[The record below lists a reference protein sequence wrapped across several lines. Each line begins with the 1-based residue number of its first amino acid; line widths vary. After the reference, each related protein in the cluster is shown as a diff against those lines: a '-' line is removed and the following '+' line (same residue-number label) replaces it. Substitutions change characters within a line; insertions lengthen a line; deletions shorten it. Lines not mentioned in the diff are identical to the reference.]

1 MRLLVFFVT
10 QSSHALNTFKA
21 KKAQLEQVFLENTDF
36 PTQLMLC
43 PFSIDDKHLKDRL
56 EEVILKEY
64 QEIDGVLLLI
74 EEGGEEFYQNIKHSL
89 FVGEIPRINYC
100 KDTWNLLSKNF
111 RILFKNYIHYYK
123 AASHSD
129 NYQALT
135 LPIRNFNSIILTN
148 LLETLSRKTMAKD
161 FLNLFNESLSKLKR
175 SRHPK
180 RRSKSREQFYVDD
193 NESYFQYG
201 LEKHGNY
208 ETGFPHL
215 RSCQIKGL
223 YRFGFKMEQGR
234 HFNMTSSAGFLSNK
248 TLFNCHGETV
258 SIKKAD
264 HINIFS
270 NDFVKTQK

>member
-10 QSSHALNTFKA
+10 QSSHALNTFNA

-36 PTQLMLC
+36 LTQLTLC
-43 PFSIDDKHLKDRL
+43 SFFVDDNRLKERL
-56 EEVILKEY
+56 EEAILKEY
-64 QEIDGVLLLI
+64 QRIDGVLLLI
-74 EEGGEEFYQNIKHSL
+74 EEGHEKFYKDIKHSL
-89 FVGEIPRINYC
+89 FIGKIPRITYC
-100 KDTWNLLSKNF
+100 KDTWNFLSKNF
-111 RILFKNYIHYYK
+111 RILFRNYIYYYK
-123 AASHSD
+123 AASQSD

-135 LPIRNFNSIILTN
+135 LPIRNFKSIILTD
-148 LLETLSRKTMAKD
+148 LLETLCYKTMEKD
-161 FLNLFNESLSKLKR
+161 FLNLFNRDLSKLKR

-180 RRSKSREQFYVDD
+180 RRTNSQEQFYVDD

-201 LEKHGNY
+201 LEKHGKY

-215 RSCQIKGL
+215 KSCQIKGL

-234 HFNMTSSAGFLSNK
+234 HFNMTSGSGLLSK
-248 TLFNCHGETV
+248 TTLVNCHGETV
-258 SIKKAD
+258 FIKKSD